1 MQKPKSL
8 EQIANELAA
17 KREPIKMEP
26 KPKNTG
32 GIDLSRAAGAI
43 KEQPKQQP
51 KPNLAQKSRI
61 PNQNLAKK
69 PQLNS
74 EENARNS
81 RIPSASQPQST
92 QNSKIP
98 SQNFTQKTRIQN
110 LAQKPQPNS
119 EQNARNSRIPSA
131 SQPQSTQNSKI
142 PSQNLAQKPQL
153 NSEQNSR
160 NSKIPSQPQSTQ
172 NSKIPSQNLPQNSRN
187 SKIPTQNLPP
197 KQQPKPQPKAE
208 PQPEPKDEKIVI
220 KPKITTFRDDISAL
234 YETPAQ
240 NLSKTSLFIAI
251 GIAFLVMIATL
262 PKIFIANEIYYT
274 SRDIG
279 TLRDKLGVLN
289 EENRELKSKL
299 EQIRYQNQVIDNL
312 R

>member
-51 KPNLAQKSRI
+51 KQNLAQKSRI
-61 PNQNLAKK
+61 PSQNLAQKPRIPSQNLAQQPKIPSQK

-74 EENARNS
+74 EQNARNS
-81 RIPSASQPQST
+81 RIPSVSQPQST

-110 LAQKPQPNS
+110 LAQKPQLNS
-119 EQNARNSRIPSA
+119 EQNARNSRIPS
-131 SQPQSTQNSKI
+131 
-142 PSQNLAQKPQL
+142 QNLA
-153 NSEQNSR
+153 
-160 NSKIPSQPQSTQ
+160 
-172 NSKIPSQNLPQNSRN
+172 
-187 SKIPTQNLPP
+187 
-197 KQQPKPQPKAE
+197 PKPEPKPE
-208 PQPEPKDEKIVI
+208 PKIEPKPEPKDEKIVI

>member
-32 GIDLSRAAGAI
+32 GIDLSRVAGAI
-43 KEQPKQQP
+43 KEQPKQ
-51 KPNLAQKSRI
+51 NLAQKSRI
-61 PNQNLAKK
+61 PNQK
-69 PQLNS
+69 PGLNS
-74 EENARNS
+74 EENARNF
-81 RIPSASQPQST
+81 RIPSVSQPQST
-92 QNSKIP
+92 QKSRIP
-98 SQNFTQKTRIQN
+98 SQSKAQSNSRISNQN
-110 LAQKPQPNS
+110 LAQKI
-119 EQNARNSRIPSA
+119 E
-131 SQPQSTQNSKI
+131 
-142 PSQNLAQKPQL
+142 
-153 NSEQNSR
+153 
-160 NSKIPSQPQSTQ
+160 
-172 NSKIPSQNLPQNSRN
+172 
-187 SKIPTQNLPP
+187 
-197 KQQPKPQPKAE
+197 PKPEQ
-208 PQPEPKDEKIVI
+208 KDEKIVI

-240 NLSKTSLFIAI
+240 NLSKTSLFIAF

-299 EQIRYQNQVIDNL
+299 EQIRYQNQIIDNL

>member
-61 PNQNLAKK
+61 PSQNLA
-69 PQLNS
+69 QNS
-74 EENARNS
+74 K
-81 RIPSASQPQST
+81 IPSQNLA

-98 SQNFTQKTRIQN
+98 SQNFTQKTRNQN

-119 EQNARNSRIPSA
+119 EQNARNSRIP
-131 SQPQSTQNSKI
+131 N
-142 PSQNLAQKPQL
+142 QNLAQKP
-153 NSEQNSR
+153 EP
-160 NSKIPSQPQSTQ
+160 KIE
-172 NSKIPSQNLPQNSRN
+172 
-187 SKIPTQNLPP
+187 P
-197 KQQPKPQPKAE
+197 K
-208 PQPEPKDEKIVI
+208 PEPKDEKIVI

-240 NLSKTSLFIAI
+240 NLSKTSLFIAF

-299 EQIRYQNQVIDNL
+299 EQIRYQNQIIDNL

>member
-51 KPNLAQKSRI
+51 KQNLAQKSRI
-61 PNQNLAKK
+61 PSQK
-69 PQLNS
+69 PGLNS

-81 RIPSASQPQST
+81 RIPSATGRQPQST
-92 QNSKIP
+92 QKSRIP
-98 SQNFTQKTRIQN
+98 NQN
-110 LAQKPQPNS
+110 LAQKPRLNS
-119 EQNARNSRIPSA
+119 EQNASNSRIPSA
-131 SQPQSTQNSKI
+131 SQPQSTQKSRIPSISQTQSTQKSRIPIQSKAQSNSRI
-142 PSQNLAQKPQL
+142 SSQNLAQKPE
-153 NSEQNSR
+153 SKPE
-160 NSKIPSQPQSTQ
+160 SKIE
-172 NSKIPSQNLPQNSRN
+172 
-187 SKIPTQNLPP
+187 P
-197 KQQPKPQPKAE
+197 K
-208 PQPEPKDEKIVI
+208 PEPKDEKIVI

>member
-32 GIDLSRAAGAI
+32 GIDLSRAAGALNQ
-43 KEQPKQQP
+43 QPKQQP
-51 KPNLAQKSRI
+51 KQNLAQKSRI
-61 PNQNLAKK
+61 PSQNLAQQPRIPSQKLQLNSEQNSRNSRIPSQK

-74 EENARNS
+74 EQNSRNS
-81 RIPSASQPQST
+81 KIPSQPQST

-119 EQNARNSRIPSA
+119 EQNARNSRIPS
-131 SQPQSTQNSKI
+131 
-142 PSQNLAQKPQL
+142 QNLA
-153 NSEQNSR
+153 
-160 NSKIPSQPQSTQ
+160 
-172 NSKIPSQNLPQNSRN
+172 
-187 SKIPTQNLPP
+187 
-197 KQQPKPQPKAE
+197 PKPEPKIA
-208 PQPEPKDEKIVI
+208 PKPDPKPEPKDEKIVI

>member
-51 KPNLAQKSRI
+51 KQNLAQKSRI
-61 PNQNLAKK
+61 PSQNLAQNSKIPSQNLAQQPRIPSQK

-74 EENARNS
+74 EQNTRNS

-119 EQNARNSRIPSA
+119 EQNARNS
-131 SQPQSTQNSKI
+131 KI
-142 PSQNLAQKPQL
+142 PSQNLASKP
-153 NSEQNSR
+153 E
-160 NSKIPSQPQSTQ
+160 SKIE
-172 NSKIPSQNLPQNSRN
+172 
-187 SKIPTQNLPP
+187 P
-197 KQQPKPQPKAE
+197 K
-208 PQPEPKDEKIVI
+208 PEPKDEKIVI

>member
-43 KEQPKQQP
+43 KEQPKQ
-51 KPNLAQKSRI
+51 NLAQKSRI
-61 PNQNLAKK
+61 
-69 PQLNS
+69 S
-74 EENARNS
+74 S
-81 RIPSASQPQST
+81 
-92 QNSKIP
+92 
-98 SQNFTQKTRIQN
+98 QN
-110 LAQKPQPNS
+110 LAQKPRLNS
-119 EQNARNSRIPSA
+119 EQNARNSRIP
-131 SQPQSTQNSKI
+131 N
-142 PSQNLAQKPQL
+142 QNLA
-153 NSEQNSR
+153 
-160 NSKIPSQPQSTQ
+160 
-172 NSKIPSQNLPQNSRN
+172 
-187 SKIPTQNLPP
+187 
-197 KQQPKPQPKAE
+197 PKPKPKVE
-208 PQPEPKDEKIVI
+208 PKPEPKPEKIVI

-240 NLSKTSLFIAI
+240 NLSKTSLFIAF

>member
-32 GIDLSRAAGAI
+32 GIDFSRAAGVI
-43 KEQPKQQP
+43 KEQPKQ
-51 KPNLAQKSRI
+51 NLAQKSRISSQNLAQKAGLNSEQNTRNSRIPSVSQTQSTQKSRIPSQSKAQSNSRI
-61 PNQNLAKK
+61 PNQNLAPK
-69 PQLNS
+69 PRL
-74 EENARNS
+74 
-81 RIPSASQPQST
+81 
-92 QNSKIP
+92 
-98 SQNFTQKTRIQN
+98 
-110 LAQKPQPNS
+110 NS

-131 SQPQSTQNSKI
+131 SQPQSTQKSRIPSQSKAQSNSRI
-142 PSQNLAQKPQL
+142 SSQNLAQKIEPKP
-153 NSEQNSR
+153 E
-160 NSKIPSQPQSTQ
+160 SKIE
-172 NSKIPSQNLPQNSRN
+172 
-187 SKIPTQNLPP
+187 P
-197 KQQPKPQPKAE
+197 K
-208 PQPEPKDEKIVI
+208 PEPKDEKIVI

-240 NLSKTSLFIAI
+240 NLSKTSLFIAF

>member
-32 GIDLSRAAGAI
+32 GIDLSRAAGVI
-43 KEQPKQQP
+43 KEQPKQ
-51 KPNLAQKSRI
+51 NLAQKSRI
-61 PNQNLAKK
+61 PSQSKAQSNSRIPNQNLAPK
-69 PQLNS
+69 PELNS
-74 EENARNS
+74 EQNASNS
-81 RIPSASQPQST
+81 RIS
-92 QNSKIP
+92 N
-98 SQNFTQKTRIQN
+98 QN
-110 LAQKPQPNS
+110 LAQKP
-119 EQNARNSRIPSA
+119 E
-131 SQPQSTQNSKI
+131 
-142 PSQNLAQKPQL
+142 
-153 NSEQNSR
+153 
-160 NSKIPSQPQSTQ
+160 
-172 NSKIPSQNLPQNSRN
+172 
-187 SKIPTQNLPP
+187 
-197 KQQPKPQPKAE
+197 PKP
-208 PQPEPKDEKIVI
+208 EKIVI

-240 NLSKTSLFIAI
+240 NLSKTSLFIAF

-262 PKIFIANEIYYT
+262 PKIFIAKEIYYT

-299 EQIRYQNQVIDNL
+299 EQIRYQNQIIDNL

>member
-43 KEQPKQQP
+43 KEQPKQ
-51 KPNLAQKSRI
+51 NLAQKSRI
-61 PNQNLAKK
+61 PSQNLAQQPRIPSQNLAQQPRIPSQK

-74 EENARNS
+74 EQNSRNS
-81 RIPSASQPQST
+81 RIPSASQPQIT
-92 QNSKIP
+92 QKSRIP
-98 SQNFTQKTRIQN
+98 SQSNAQSNSRIPNQN

-119 EQNARNSRIPSA
+119 EQNFR
-131 SQPQSTQNSKI
+131 NSKI
-142 PSQNLAQKPQL
+142 PSQPQTA
-153 NSEQNSR
+153 
-160 NSKIPSQPQSTQ
+160 SQPQSTQ
-172 NSKIPSQNLPQNSRN
+172 NSKIPSQNLPQNSGN

>member
-61 PNQNLAKK
+61 PSQNLAQKSRIPSQNLAQNSKIPSQNLAQQPRIPSQK

-74 EENARNS
+74 EQNTRNS

-98 SQNFTQKTRIQN
+98 SQNFTQKTRNQN

-119 EQNARNSRIPSA
+119 EQNARNSRIP
-131 SQPQSTQNSKI
+131 N
-142 PSQNLAQKPQL
+142 QNLAQKP
-153 NSEQNSR
+153 EP
-160 NSKIPSQPQSTQ
+160 KIEP
-172 NSKIPSQNLPQNSRN
+172 KIE
-187 SKIPTQNLPP
+187 P
-197 KQQPKPQPKAE
+197 K
-208 PQPEPKDEKIVI
+208 PEPKDEKIVI

-299 EQIRYQNQVIDNL
+299 EQIRYQNQIIDNL

>member
-32 GIDLSRAAGAI
+32 GIDLSRAAGALNQ
-43 KEQPKQQP
+43 QPKQQP
-51 KPNLAQKSRI
+51 KLNLAQKSRI
-61 PNQNLAKK
+61 PSQNLAQNSKIPSQNLAQQPRIPSQK

-74 EENARNS
+74 EQNTRNS
-81 RIPSASQPQST
+81 RIPSQKPWLNSEQNSRNSRISSVAQPQST

-119 EQNARNSRIPSA
+119 EQNARNS
-131 SQPQSTQNSKI
+131 KI
-142 PSQNLAQKPQL
+142 PSQNLA
-153 NSEQNSR
+153 
-160 NSKIPSQPQSTQ
+160 
-172 NSKIPSQNLPQNSRN
+172 
-187 SKIPTQNLPP
+187 
-197 KQQPKPQPKAE
+197 PKPEPKIE
-208 PQPEPKDEKIVI
+208 PKIEPKPEPKDEKIVI

>member
-51 KPNLAQKSRI
+51 KLNLAQNSKI
-61 PNQNLAKK
+61 PSQNLAQQPRIPSQK

-74 EENARNS
+74 EQNIRNS
-81 RIPSASQPQST
+81 RIPSASQPQTVNQSQST
-92 QNSKIP
+92 QNSRIP
-98 SQNFTQKTRIQN
+98 NQN
-110 LAQKPQPNS
+110 LAQKPEP
-119 EQNARNSRIPSA
+119 
-131 SQPQSTQNSKI
+131 KI
-142 PSQNLAQKPQL
+142 EP
-153 NSEQNSR
+153 
-160 NSKIPSQPQSTQ
+160 KIE
-172 NSKIPSQNLPQNSRN
+172 
-187 SKIPTQNLPP
+187 P
-197 KQQPKPQPKAE
+197 K
-208 PQPEPKDEKIVI
+208 PEPKDEKIVI

-251 GIAFLVMIATL
+251 GITFLVMIATL

>member
-32 GIDLSRAAGAI
+32 GIDLSRAAGALNQ
-43 KEQPKQQP
+43 QPKQQP

-81 RIPSASQPQST
+81 RIPSQKPQLNSEQNSRNSRIPSASQPQST
-92 QNSKIP
+92 QNSRIP
-98 SQNFTQKTRIQN
+98 SQN

-119 EQNARNSRIPSA
+119 EQNARNS
-131 SQPQSTQNSKI
+131 KI
-142 PSQNLAQKPQL
+142 PSQNLAQKP
-153 NSEQNSR
+153 EPKIE
-160 NSKIPSQPQSTQ
+160 SKIE
-172 NSKIPSQNLPQNSRN
+172 
-187 SKIPTQNLPP
+187 P
-197 KQQPKPQPKAE
+197 K
-208 PQPEPKDEKIVI
+208 PEPKDEKIVI

>member
-61 PNQNLAKK
+61 PSQNLAQK
-69 PQLNS
+69 PGLNS
-74 EENARNS
+74 EQNARNS
-81 RIPSASQPQST
+81 RIPSVSQPQST

-110 LAQKPQPNS
+110 LAQKPQLNS
-119 EQNARNSRIPSA
+119 EQNAR
-131 SQPQSTQNSKI
+131 NSKI
-142 PSQNLAQKPQL
+142 PSQNLA
-153 NSEQNSR
+153 
-160 NSKIPSQPQSTQ
+160 
-172 NSKIPSQNLPQNSRN
+172 
-187 SKIPTQNLPP
+187 
-197 KQQPKPQPKAE
+197 PKPEPKIE
-208 PQPEPKDEKIVI
+208 PKPEPKDEKIVI

>member
-43 KEQPKQQP
+43 KEQPKQQL
-51 KPNLAQKSRI
+51 KQNLAQKSRI
-61 PNQNLAKK
+61 F
-69 PQLNS
+69 S
-74 EENARNS
+74 
-81 RIPSASQPQST
+81 
-92 QNSKIP
+92 
-98 SQNFTQKTRIQN
+98 QN
-110 LAQKPQPNS
+110 LAQKPRLNS

-131 SQPQSTQNSKI
+131 SQTQSTQKSRIPIQSKAQSNSRI
-142 PSQNLAQKPQL
+142 PNQNLA
-153 NSEQNSR
+153 
-160 NSKIPSQPQSTQ
+160 
-172 NSKIPSQNLPQNSRN
+172 
-187 SKIPTQNLPP
+187 
-197 KQQPKPQPKAE
+197 PKPEPK
-208 PQPEPKDEKIVI
+208 PEQKDEKIVI

>member
-51 KPNLAQKSRI
+51 KQNLAQKSRI
-61 PNQNLAKK
+61 PSQNLA
-69 PQLNS
+69 
-74 EENARNS
+74 
-81 RIPSASQPQST
+81 
-92 QNSKIP
+92 
-98 SQNFTQKTRIQN
+98 
-110 LAQKPQPNS
+110 
-119 EQNARNSRIPSA
+119 
-131 SQPQSTQNSKI
+131 QNSKI
-142 PSQNLAQKPQL
+142 PSQNLAQQPRIPSQKPWL
-153 NSEQNSR
+153 NSEQNTR
-160 NSKIPSQPQSTQ
+160 NSR
-172 NSKIPSQNLPQNSRN
+172 IPSQNLAQKPEP
-187 SKIPTQNLPP
+187 KIEP
-197 KQQPKPQPKAE
+197 K
-208 PQPEPKDEKIVI
+208 PEPKDEKIVI

>member
-43 KEQPKQQP
+43 KEQPKQ
-51 KPNLAQKSRI
+51 NLAQKSRI
-61 PNQNLAKK
+61 PSQNLA
-69 PQLNS
+69 
-74 EENARNS
+74 
-81 RIPSASQPQST
+81 

-98 SQNFTQKTRIQN
+98 SQNLAQQPRIPS
-110 LAQKPQPNS
+110 QKPQLNS
-119 EQNARNSRIPSA
+119 EQNARNSRIPSV
-131 SQPQSTQNSKI
+131 SQTQSTQKSRIPSQSKAQSNSRI
-142 PSQNLAQKPQL
+142 SSQNLAQKP
-153 NSEQNSR
+153 E
-160 NSKIPSQPQSTQ
+160 
-172 NSKIPSQNLPQNSRN
+172 
-187 SKIPTQNLPP
+187 P
-197 KQQPKPQPKAE
+197 KVEPKPEQ
-208 PQPEPKDEKIVI
+208 KDEKIVI

>member
-1 MQKPKSL
+1 MQKLKSL

-32 GIDLSRAAGAI
+32 GIDLSRAAGVI

-51 KPNLAQKSRI
+51 KQNLAQKSRI
-61 PNQNLAKK
+61 SNQNLAQK
-69 PQLNS
+69 PRLNS
-74 EENARNS
+74 EQNASNS

-92 QNSKIP
+92 QKSRIPIQSK
-98 SQNFTQKTRIQN
+98 
-110 LAQKPQPNS
+110 AQS
-119 EQNARNSRIPSA
+119 NSRIS
-131 SQPQSTQNSKI
+131 
-142 PSQNLAQKPQL
+142 SQNLAQKP
-153 NSEQNSR
+153 E
-160 NSKIPSQPQSTQ
+160 
-172 NSKIPSQNLPQNSRN
+172 
-187 SKIPTQNLPP
+187 P
-197 KQQPKPQPKAE
+197 KVEPKPEQ
-208 PQPEPKDEKIVI
+208 KDEKIVI

-240 NLSKTSLFIAI
+240 NLSKTSLFIAF

-299 EQIRYQNQVIDNL
+299 EQIRYQNQIIDNL

>member
-32 GIDLSRAAGAI
+32 GIVLSRAAGAI

-51 KPNLAQKSRI
+51 KQNLAQKSRI
-61 PNQNLAKK
+61 PSQSKAQSNSRIPNQNLA
-69 PQLNS
+69 
-74 EENARNS
+74 
-81 RIPSASQPQST
+81 
-92 QNSKIP
+92 
-98 SQNFTQKTRIQN
+98 
-110 LAQKPQPNS
+110 
-119 EQNARNSRIPSA
+119 
-131 SQPQSTQNSKI
+131 
-142 PSQNLAQKPQL
+142 
-153 NSEQNSR
+153 
-160 NSKIPSQPQSTQ
+160 
-172 NSKIPSQNLPQNSRN
+172 
-187 SKIPTQNLPP
+187 P
-197 KQQPKPQPKAE
+197 K
-208 PQPEPKDEKIVI
+208 PEPKPEKIVI

-240 NLSKTSLFIAI
+240 NLSKTSLFIAF

>member
-43 KEQPKQQP
+43 KEQPKQQL
-51 KPNLAQKSRI
+51 KQNLAQKSRI
-61 PNQNLAKK
+61 SSQNLAQKAG
-69 PQLNS
+69 LNS
-74 EENARNS
+74 EQNASNS

-92 QNSKIP
+92 QKSRIPNQNKAQSNSRIP
-98 SQNFTQKTRIQN
+98 NQN
-110 LAQKPQPNS
+110 LAQKPRLNS
-119 EQNARNSRIPSA
+119 EQNASNSRIS
-131 SQPQSTQNSKI
+131 
-142 PSQNLAQKPQL
+142 SQNLAQKPE
-153 NSEQNSR
+153 SKPE
-160 NSKIPSQPQSTQ
+160 SKIE
-172 NSKIPSQNLPQNSRN
+172 
-187 SKIPTQNLPP
+187 
-197 KQQPKPQPKAE
+197 PKP
-208 PQPEPKDEKIVI
+208 EKIVI

-240 NLSKTSLFIAI
+240 NLSKTSLFIAF

-299 EQIRYQNQVIDNL
+299 EQIRYQNQIIDNL

>member
-51 KPNLAQKSRI
+51 KQNLAQKSRI
-61 PNQNLAKK
+61 PSQSKA
-69 PQLNS
+69 QS
-74 EENARNS
+74 NS
-81 RIPSASQPQST
+81 RIPS
-92 QNSKIP
+92 
-98 SQNFTQKTRIQN
+98 QN
-110 LAQKPQPNS
+110 LAQKPRLNS
-119 EQNARNSRIPSA
+119 EQNARNSRIPSV
-131 SQPQSTQNSKI
+131 SQTQSTQKSRI
-142 PSQNLAQKPQL
+142 SSQNLAQKAGL
-153 NSEQNSR
+153 NSEQNTR
-160 NSKIPSQPQSTQ
+160 NSRIP
-172 NSKIPSQNLPQNSRN
+172 NQNLA
-187 SKIPTQNLPP
+187 
-197 KQQPKPQPKAE
+197 PKPEPKIE
-208 PQPEPKDEKIVI
+208 PKPEQKDEKIVI

-240 NLSKTSLFIAI
+240 NLSKTSLFIAF

-299 EQIRYQNQVIDNL
+299 EQIRYQNQIIDNL

>member
-43 KEQPKQQP
+43 KEQPKQ
-51 KPNLAQKSRI
+51 NLAQKSRI
-61 PNQNLAKK
+61 
-69 PQLNS
+69 S
-74 EENARNS
+74 S
-81 RIPSASQPQST
+81 
-92 QNSKIP
+92 
-98 SQNFTQKTRIQN
+98 QN
-110 LAQKPQPNS
+110 LAQKPGLNS

-131 SQPQSTQNSKI
+131 SQPQSTQKSRI
-142 PSQNLAQKPQL
+142 PSQSKAQSNSRISSQNIAQKPRL
-153 NSEQNSR
+153 NSEQNAR
-160 NSKIPSQPQSTQ
+160 NSRIP
-172 NSKIPSQNLPQNSRN
+172 NQNLA
-187 SKIPTQNLPP
+187 P
-197 KQQPKPQPKAE
+197 K
-208 PQPEPKDEKIVI
+208 PEPKIEPKIEPKPEPKPEKIVI

-240 NLSKTSLFIAI
+240 NLSKTSLFIAF

>member
-61 PNQNLAKK
+61 PSQNLAQK

-74 EENARNS
+74 KENARNS
-81 RIPSASQPQST
+81 RIPS
-92 QNSKIP
+92 
-98 SQNFTQKTRIQN
+98 
-110 LAQKPQPNS
+110 QKPWLNS
-119 EQNARNSRIPSA
+119 EQNTRNSRIPSASQSQTA

-142 PSQNLAQKPQL
+142 PSQNLAQKP
-153 NSEQNSR
+153 EP
-160 NSKIPSQPQSTQ
+160 KIEP
-172 NSKIPSQNLPQNSRN
+172 KIE
-187 SKIPTQNLPP
+187 P
-197 KQQPKPQPKAE
+197 K
-208 PQPEPKDEKIVI
+208 PEPKDEKIVI

>member
-43 KEQPKQQP
+43 KEQPKQ
-51 KPNLAQKSRI
+51 NLAQKSRI
-61 PNQNLAKK
+61 PSQNLAQQPRIPSQK

-74 EENARNS
+74 EQNSRNS
-81 RIPSASQPQST
+81 RIPSVSQPQTANQPQST

-119 EQNARNSRIPSA
+119 EQNARNSRIP
-131 SQPQSTQNSKI
+131 N
-142 PSQNLAQKPQL
+142 QNLAQNLAPKP
-153 NSEQNSR
+153 E
-160 NSKIPSQPQSTQ
+160 SKIEP
-172 NSKIPSQNLPQNSRN
+172 KIE
-187 SKIPTQNLPP
+187 P
-197 KQQPKPQPKAE
+197 K
-208 PQPEPKDEKIVI
+208 PEPKDEKIVI

>member
-61 PNQNLAKK
+61 P
-69 PQLNS
+69 S
-74 EENARNS
+74 
-81 RIPSASQPQST
+81 
-92 QNSKIP
+92 
-98 SQNFTQKTRIQN
+98 QN

-119 EQNARNSRIPSA
+119 EQNARNSRIP
-131 SQPQSTQNSKI
+131 N
-142 PSQNLAQKPQL
+142 QNLAQKP
-153 NSEQNSR
+153 EP
-160 NSKIPSQPQSTQ
+160 KIEP
-172 NSKIPSQNLPQNSRN
+172 KIE
-187 SKIPTQNLPP
+187 P
-197 KQQPKPQPKAE
+197 K
-208 PQPEPKDEKIVI
+208 PEPKDEKIVI

>member
-43 KEQPKQQP
+43 KEQPKQ
-51 KPNLAQKSRI
+51 NLAQKSRI
-61 PNQNLAKK
+61 SSQNLAQKAG
-69 PQLNS
+69 LNS
-74 EENARNS
+74 EQNTRNS
-81 RIPSASQPQST
+81 RIPSVSQTQST
-92 QNSKIP
+92 QK
-98 SQNFTQKTRIQN
+98 
-110 LAQKPQPNS
+110 
-119 EQNARNSRIPSA
+119 SRIPS
-131 SQPQSTQNSKI
+131 QSKVQSNSRI
-142 PSQNLAQKPQL
+142 SSQNLAQKPEL
-153 NSEQNSR
+153 NSEQNTR
-160 NSKIPSQPQSTQ
+160 NSRIS
-172 NSKIPSQNLPQNSRN
+172 SQNLAQKPE
-187 SKIPTQNLPP
+187 P
-197 KQQPKPQPKAE
+197 KVEPKPEQ
-208 PQPEPKDEKIVI
+208 KDEKIVI

-240 NLSKTSLFIAI
+240 NLSKTSLFIAF

-299 EQIRYQNQVIDNL
+299 EQIRYQNQIIDNL

>member
-43 KEQPKQQP
+43 KEQPKQHP
-51 KPNLAQKSRI
+51 KQNLAQKSRI
-61 PNQNLAKK
+61 PIQSKAQSNSRIPNQNLAPK
-69 PQLNS
+69 PELNS
-74 EENARNS
+74 EQNASDS
-81 RIPSASQPQST
+81 RIS
-92 QNSKIP
+92 N
-98 SQNFTQKTRIQN
+98 QN
-110 LAQKPQPNS
+110 LAQKI
-119 EQNARNSRIPSA
+119 E
-131 SQPQSTQNSKI
+131 
-142 PSQNLAQKPQL
+142 
-153 NSEQNSR
+153 
-160 NSKIPSQPQSTQ
+160 
-172 NSKIPSQNLPQNSRN
+172 
-187 SKIPTQNLPP
+187 P
-197 KQQPKPQPKAE
+197 K
-208 PQPEPKDEKIVI
+208 PEPKPEKIVI

>member
-43 KEQPKQQP
+43 KEQPK
-51 KPNLAQKSRI
+51 PNLAQKSRI
-61 PNQNLAKK
+61 PSQNLAQKPRIPSQNLAQQPKIPSQK

-74 EENARNS
+74 EQNARNS
-81 RIPSASQPQST
+81 RIPSVSQPQST

-119 EQNARNSRIPSA
+119 EQNARNS
-131 SQPQSTQNSKI
+131 KI
-142 PSQNLAQKPQL
+142 PSQNLAQKP
-153 NSEQNSR
+153 EP
-160 NSKIPSQPQSTQ
+160 KIEP
-172 NSKIPSQNLPQNSRN
+172 KIE
-187 SKIPTQNLPP
+187 
-197 KQQPKPQPKAE
+197 PKPE
-208 PQPEPKDEKIVI
+208 SKDEKIVI

>member
-51 KPNLAQKSRI
+51 KQNLAQKAGLNSEQNTRNSRILSQSKAQSNSRI
-61 PNQNLAKK
+61 PNQNLA
-69 PQLNS
+69 
-74 EENARNS
+74 
-81 RIPSASQPQST
+81 
-92 QNSKIP
+92 
-98 SQNFTQKTRIQN
+98 
-110 LAQKPQPNS
+110 QKPRLNS

-131 SQPQSTQNSKI
+131 SQPQSTQKSRI
-142 PSQNLAQKPQL
+142 PSQSTAQSNSRISSQNIAQKAGL
-153 NSEQNSR
+153 NSEQNTR
-160 NSKIPSQPQSTQ
+160 NSRIS
-172 NSKIPSQNLPQNSRN
+172 SQNLAEKPESKPE
-187 SKIPTQNLPP
+187 SKIEPT
-197 KQQPKPQPKAE
+197 
-208 PQPEPKDEKIVI
+208 PEPKPEKIVI
-220 KPKITTFRDDISAL
+220 TPKITTFRDDISAL

-240 NLSKTSLFIAI
+240 NLSKTSLFIAF

-299 EQIRYQNQVIDNL
+299 EQIRYQNQIIDNL

>member
-43 KEQPKQQP
+43 KEQPKQ
-51 KPNLAQKSRI
+51 NLAQKSRI
-61 PNQNLAKK
+61 P
-69 PQLNS
+69 S
-74 EENARNS
+74 
-81 RIPSASQPQST
+81 
-92 QNSKIP
+92 
-98 SQNFTQKTRIQN
+98 QN
-110 LAQKPQPNS
+110 LAQKPWLNS
-119 EQNARNSRIPSA
+119 EQNTRNSRILS
-131 SQPQSTQNSKI
+131 
-142 PSQNLAQKPQL
+142 QKPQL

-160 NSKIPSQPQSTQ
+160 NSKIPSQSQSTQ
-172 NSKIPSQNLPQNSRN
+172 NSKIPSQNLAQKTRISSQNLAQKPQPNSEQNTRN
-187 SKIPTQNLPP
+187 SKIPSQNLAQKPEP
-197 KQQPKPQPKAE
+197 KIEPKIESK
-208 PQPEPKDEKIVI
+208 PEPKDEKIVI

>member
-43 KEQPKQQP
+43 KEQPKQ
-51 KPNLAQKSRI
+51 NLAQKSRI
-61 PNQNLAKK
+61 PSQNLAQKAG
-69 PQLNS
+69 LNS
-74 EENARNS
+74 EQNSRNSRIPSQKPWLNSEQNTRNS

-110 LAQKPQPNS
+110 LVQKPQPNS
-119 EQNARNSRIPSA
+119 EQNARNSRIP
-131 SQPQSTQNSKI
+131 N
-142 PSQNLAQKPQL
+142 QNLA
-153 NSEQNSR
+153 
-160 NSKIPSQPQSTQ
+160 
-172 NSKIPSQNLPQNSRN
+172 
-187 SKIPTQNLPP
+187 
-197 KQQPKPQPKAE
+197 PKPESK
-208 PQPEPKDEKIVI
+208 PEPKIEPKPEPKPEKIVI

>member
-61 PNQNLAKK
+61 PSQNLA
-69 PQLNS
+69 
-74 EENARNS
+74 
-81 RIPSASQPQST
+81 

-98 SQNFTQKTRIQN
+98 SQNLAQQPRIPS
-110 LAQKPQPNS
+110 QKPQPNS
-119 EQNARNSRIPSA
+119 EQNARNSRIP
-131 SQPQSTQNSKI
+131 N
-142 PSQNLAQKPQL
+142 QNLAQKP
-153 NSEQNSR
+153 EP
-160 NSKIPSQPQSTQ
+160 KIEP
-172 NSKIPSQNLPQNSRN
+172 KIE
-187 SKIPTQNLPP
+187 P
-197 KQQPKPQPKAE
+197 K
-208 PQPEPKDEKIVI
+208 PEPKDEKIVI

>member
-51 KPNLAQKSRI
+51 KQNLAQKSRI
-61 PNQNLAKK
+61 PSQSKAQSNSRIPNQNLAQK
-69 PQLNS
+69 PRLNS
-74 EENARNS
+74 EQNARNS
-81 RIPSASQPQST
+81 RIPSASQPQTASQSQST

-119 EQNARNSRIPSA
+119 EQNARNSRIPS
-131 SQPQSTQNSKI
+131 
-142 PSQNLAQKPQL
+142 QNLA
-153 NSEQNSR
+153 
-160 NSKIPSQPQSTQ
+160 
-172 NSKIPSQNLPQNSRN
+172 
-187 SKIPTQNLPP
+187 
-197 KQQPKPQPKAE
+197 PKPEPKIE
-208 PQPEPKDEKIVI
+208 PKIEPKPEPKDEKIVI
-220 KPKITTFRDDISAL
+220 KPKITTFRDDISEL

>member
-43 KEQPKQQP
+43 KEQPKQ
-51 KPNLAQKSRI
+51 NLAQKSRI
-61 PNQNLAKK
+61 PSKNLAQKPRIPSQNLAQQPRIPSQK
-69 PQLNS
+69 PWLNS
-74 EENARNS
+74 EQNARNS
-81 RIPSASQPQST
+81 RIPSASQSQST
-92 QNSKIP
+92 QNSKIR

-110 LAQKPQPNS
+110 LAQKPQLNS
-119 EQNARNSRIPSA
+119 EQNARNSRIP
-131 SQPQSTQNSKI
+131 N
-142 PSQNLAQKPQL
+142 QNLAQKP
-153 NSEQNSR
+153 EP
-160 NSKIPSQPQSTQ
+160 KIEP
-172 NSKIPSQNLPQNSRN
+172 KIE
-187 SKIPTQNLPP
+187 P
-197 KQQPKPQPKAE
+197 K
-208 PQPEPKDEKIVI
+208 PEPKDEKIVI

>member
-32 GIDLSRAAGAI
+32 GIDLSRAAGVI

-51 KPNLAQKSRI
+51 KLNLAQKSRI
-61 PNQNLAKK
+61 PSQNLAQK
-69 PQLNS
+69 PGLNS
-74 EENARNS
+74 EQNSRNS
-81 RIPSASQPQST
+81 RIPSASQPQTVSQPQST

-131 SQPQSTQNSKI
+131 SQPQNTQNSRI
-142 PSQNLAQKPQL
+142 PNQNLAQKP
-153 NSEQNSR
+153 EP
-160 NSKIPSQPQSTQ
+160 KIEP
-172 NSKIPSQNLPQNSRN
+172 KIE
-187 SKIPTQNLPP
+187 P
-197 KQQPKPQPKAE
+197 K
-208 PQPEPKDEKIVI
+208 PEPKDEKIVI

>member
-43 KEQPKQQP
+43 KEQPK
-51 KPNLAQKSRI
+51 PNLAQKSRI
-61 PNQNLAKK
+61 PSQNLAQNSKIPSQNLAQQPRIPSQK

-74 EENARNS
+74 EQNTRNS

-92 QNSKIP
+92 QNSRIP
-98 SQNFTQKTRIQN
+98 SQN

-119 EQNARNSRIPSA
+119 EQNARNS
-131 SQPQSTQNSKI
+131 KI
-142 PSQNLAQKPQL
+142 PSQNLAQKP
-153 NSEQNSR
+153 EPKIE
-160 NSKIPSQPQSTQ
+160 SKIE
-172 NSKIPSQNLPQNSRN
+172 
-187 SKIPTQNLPP
+187 
-197 KQQPKPQPKAE
+197 PKPE
-208 PQPEPKDEKIVI
+208 SKDEKIVI

>member
-32 GIDLSRAAGAI
+32 GIDLSRAAGALNQ
-43 KEQPKQQP
+43 QPKQQP
-51 KPNLAQKSRI
+51 KQNLAQKSRI
-61 PNQNLAKK
+61 PSQNLAQQPRIPSQNLAQQPRIPSQK

-74 EENARNS
+74 EQNIRNS
-81 RIPSASQPQST
+81 RIPSASQSQTASQSQST

-98 SQNFTQKTRIQN
+98 SQNFTQK
-110 LAQKPQPNS
+110 
-119 EQNARNSRIPSA
+119 SRIP
-131 SQPQSTQNSKI
+131 N
-142 PSQNLAQKPQL
+142 QNLAQKPQL
-153 NSEQNSR
+153 NSEQNAR
-160 NSKIPSQPQSTQ
+160 NSR
-172 NSKIPSQNLPQNSRN
+172 IPSQNLA
-187 SKIPTQNLPP
+187 
-197 KQQPKPQPKAE
+197 PKPEPKIE
-208 PQPEPKDEKIVI
+208 PKIEPKPESKDEKIVI

>member
-51 KPNLAQKSRI
+51 KPNLAQKS
-61 PNQNLAKK
+61 
-69 PQLNS
+69 
-74 EENARNS
+74 
-81 RIPSASQPQST
+81 
-92 QNSKIP
+92 
-98 SQNFTQKTRIQN
+98 
-110 LAQKPQPNS
+110 
-119 EQNARNSRIPSA
+119 
-131 SQPQSTQNSKI
+131 KI
-142 PSQNLAQKPQL
+142 PSQNLAQK
-153 NSEQNSR
+153 SR
-160 NSKIPSQPQSTQ
+160 IP
-172 NSKIPSQNLPQNSRN
+172 NQNLAQKPEP
-187 SKIPTQNLPP
+187 KIEP
-197 KQQPKPQPKAE
+197 KIEPKPE
-208 PQPEPKDEKIVI
+208 SKDEKIVI

>member
-51 KPNLAQKSRI
+51 KQNLAQKSRI
-61 PNQNLAKK
+61 PSQSKTQSNSRISSQNLAQKSG
-69 PQLNS
+69 LNS
-74 EENARNS
+74 EQNASNS
-81 RIPSASQPQST
+81 RIPSAISSQSQPQNMQKSR
-92 QNSKIP
+92 IP
-98 SQNFTQKTRIQN
+98 SQSKAQSNSRISSQSKAQSNSRISSQSKAQSNSRISNQN
-110 LAQKPQPNS
+110 LAQKI
-119 EQNARNSRIPSA
+119 E
-131 SQPQSTQNSKI
+131 
-142 PSQNLAQKPQL
+142 
-153 NSEQNSR
+153 
-160 NSKIPSQPQSTQ
+160 
-172 NSKIPSQNLPQNSRN
+172 
-187 SKIPTQNLPP
+187 P
-197 KQQPKPQPKAE
+197 K
-208 PQPEPKDEKIVI
+208 PEPKIAQKIEPKIEPKPEKIVI

-240 NLSKTSLFIAI
+240 NLSKTSLFIAF

-262 PKIFIANEIYYT
+262 PNIFIANEIYYT

-279 TLRDKLGVLN
+279 ALRDKLGVLN

-299 EQIRYQNQVIDNL
+299 EQIRYQNQIIDNL